1 MARATIS
8 DVAAAAGVSQ
18 ATVSRAL
25 RGSANVSPAT
35 RAKVEQAA
43 ESLNFTLS
51 KSASTLASGRTMRVL
66 LLVSG
71 PLNTWFNASVLQ
83 GVYNVLAPEG
93 YDIIPSFVLNRSQL
107 DRFFR
112 NLPRDRNADAII
124 ITSFKFDTTLHDQL
138 SALGMP
144 VVGLNSPSTAGFDA
158 SIGID
163 NASAIASGV
172 HLLRSLGHQ
181 RIAFVHNYIPHDMV
195 YGTSTRAAAFRAAA
209 ADAGYAEHDA
219 IMIEADQRDAA
230 TATPGT
236 TEASATTAAHIV
248 ARLLSCNRH
257 PTGIMGETDEFTIP
271 VYKEL
276 LRQHIAAPRDF
287 SIMGFDDAPIS
298 RALDLTTLHQDP
310 AALGSA
316 AARKVLA
323 LLRGETIGH
332 VHELVPATLVL
343 RDTTGRAPDGR

>member
-35 RAKVEQAA
+35 RTKVEQAA
-43 ESLNFTLS
+43 EALNFTLS

-83 GVYNVLAPEG
+83 GVYDVLAPEG
-93 YDIIPSFVLNRSQL
+93 YDTIPAFVTNREQL

-112 NLPRDRNADAII
+112 DLPRDRNADAII
-124 ITSFKFDTTLHDQL
+124 ITSFEFDTALHDQL

-144 VVGLNSPSTAGFDA
+144 VVGLNSPSIAGFDA

-163 NASAIASGV
+163 NAAAITSGV
-172 HLLRSLGHQ
+172 QLLRSLGHR
-181 RIAFVHNYIPHDMV
+181 RIAFVHDYIPHDMV
-195 YGTSTRAAAFRAAA
+195 YGTSTRVAAFRTAAA
-209 ADAGYAEHDA
+209 QAGYGDDDIVMIGADHHD
-219 IMIEADQRDAA
+219 
-230 TATPGT
+230 TTP
-236 TEASATTAAHIV
+236 AMLDVTAAGIV
-248 ARLLSCNRH
+248 ARLLSCEQH
-257 PTGIMGETDEFTIP
+257 PTGIMGETDEFTAA

-276 LRQHIAAPRDF
+276 RRQHLAAPRDF
-287 SIMGFDDAPIS
+287 SIMGFDDAPVS
-298 RALDLTTLHQDP
+298 RTLDLTTLHQNP
-310 AALGSA
+310 VELGNA

-323 LLRGETIGH
+323 LLRGEAPERT
-332 VHELVPATLVL
+332 HELVPATLVL
-343 RDTTGRAPDGR
+343 RETTGRAPNGR

>member
-124 ITSFKFDTTLHDQL
+124 ITSFIFDTTRLRR
-138 SALGMP
+138 AP
-144 VVGLNSPSTAGFDA
+144 A
-158 SIGID
+158 
-163 NASAIASGV
+163 AIAGAST
-172 HLLRSLGHQ
+172 HRLRTQ
-181 RIAFVHNYIPHDMV
+181 
-195 YGTSTRAAAFRAAA
+195 
-209 ADAGYAEHDA
+209 
-219 IMIEADQRDAA
+219 
-230 TATPGT
+230 
-236 TEASATTAAHIV
+236 
-248 ARLLSCNRH
+248 
-257 PTGIMGETDEFTIP
+257 
-271 VYKEL
+271 
-276 LRQHIAAPRDF
+276 
-287 SIMGFDDAPIS
+287 
-298 RALDLTTLHQDP
+298 
-310 AALGSA
+310 
-316 AARKVLA
+316 
-323 LLRGETIGH
+323 
-332 VHELVPATLVL
+332 
-343 RDTTGRAPDGR
+343 